1 VISEGN
7 KVISR
12 KGLKLQ
18 YLSWIYLYPYQ
29 VEHARYNDIAAKKI
43 RSLSRSSRE
52 SIFSD
57 KETLWWTKAKEVV
70 EEPII
75 KNYALYSASSD
86 YEVVVTTIE
95 LK

>member
-29 VEHARYNDIAAKKI
+29 IVEHARYNDIAAKKSVLYQVFEDPAANQF
-43 RSLSRSSRE
+43 SLKKKLPQGQSKRSSRGIYHKK
-52 SIFSD
+52 SMRYIAHHQTS
-57 KETLWWTKAKEVV
+57 KWLRR
-70 EEPII
+70 
-75 KNYALYSASSD
+75 
-86 YEVVVTTIE
+86 
-95 LK
+95 